1 MFDMISLLSAG
12 MRMRETGLL
21 GALRILSANRQ
32 HWHRDV
38 PVRRIWTWMWICA
51 GCQTTIY
58 LVKILSA
65 PYSLCAASVSGG
77 QERYLC
83 QSKWKDRL
91 QSEKCIAKNY
101 YAFRYPLGKRHW
113 LCQEIFPL
121 SLLIYF
127 AAPHYRIDKFYSI
140 SEYETT
146 LVWESPGLF
155 RCGCRGKMLSE
166 QTNRIRFCRSGRIP
180 LPYMFNL
187 F

>member
-1 MFDMISLLSAG
+1 MFDKISVLCAG
-12 MRMRETGLL
+12 MRMHE
-21 GALRILSANRQ
+21 
-32 HWHRDV
+32 
-38 PVRRIWTWMWICA
+38 A
-51 GCQTTIY
+51 GCYGHLEFRRQTGNTGTGMCQWGASEHGCEFAPVARQTIY

-101 YAFRYPLGKRHW
+101 YAFRYQLGKRHC

-127 AAPHYRIDKFYSI
+127 AAPHYRIDKYYSI

-155 RCGCRGKMLSE
+155 RCGYRGKMLSE